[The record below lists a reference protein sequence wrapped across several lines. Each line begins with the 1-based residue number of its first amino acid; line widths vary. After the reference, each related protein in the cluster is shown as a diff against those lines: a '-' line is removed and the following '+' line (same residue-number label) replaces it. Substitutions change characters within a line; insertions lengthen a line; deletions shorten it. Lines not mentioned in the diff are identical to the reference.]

1 MAEKVSVPFA
11 IVPLLL
17 GFGLLLTG
25 AILLFLALNP
35 AMDSEATGAVSDI
48 QTSHSQGGNPRCS
61 VDATFTVGGRTYT
74 AHSLD
79 SSGTN
84 CELSLGDPVVIQ
96 YDAGNPARN
105 QIKLGSLPWLGA
117 GLTAGGLVF
126 LVLGVVLFLLP
137 SRRRSAPS

>member
-1 MAEKVSVPFA
+1 MAEKVTLPFA
-11 IVPLLL
+11 IVPLML

-35 AMDSEATGAVSDI
+35 TMDSEAKGAVSDI

-79 SSGTN
+79 SSDAN
-84 CELSLGDPVVIQ
+84 CDLSLGDPVVVQ

-105 QIKLGSLPWLGA
+105 QIKLGSMPWLGA
-117 GLTAGGLVF
+117 GLTVGGLVF
-126 LVLGVVLFLLP
+126 LLLGVVLFFLP
-137 SRRRSAPS
+137 SRRRSAAN